1 MPLRNSTLALLLIA
15 ACGDNILG
23 HADAP
28 VIHELPDGFPV
39 IDAPQPD
46 AVMIVAVDAPQ
57 DAQPDAPLQPDA
69 GCDHHHHR

>member
-23 HADAP
+23 H
-28 VIHELPDGFPV
+28 VHELPDGFPV

-57 DAQPDAPLQPDA
+57 DAPQDAQPDAPLQPDA